1 MNVTTDYDARFPT
14 GSVVHIPPSSC
25 TCPLKKKTPANLIDR
40 RFCPGY
46 MYASL
51 IIAEAEDPNISVVLL
66 SELSCS
72 RLPCELLVHTCRS
85 LTAVLLSYLICMCS
99 GY

>member
-25 TCPLKKKTPANLIDR
+25 TCLLKNKPANLIDR
-40 RFCPGY
+40 RFCPDD
-46 MYASL
+46 MHASL
-51 IIAEAEDPNISVVLL
+51 VVAEAEDPRVSVVLL
-66 SELSCS
+66 SELSRS
-72 RLPCELLVHTCRS
+72 RLPCELLVHTSRS
-85 LTAVLLSYLICMCS
+85 LTGVLLSYLIYMCS